1 MRSCI
6 ICGCTDLQACIT
18 ESGPCWWMDE
28 FEEDVCSACAN
39 EKEGKEMPELS
50 IARTPEVIAAE
61 INSIKEQTRRM
72 VLANS
77 IEIGRRLAEAK
88 QMLPHGEWGKWLEE
102 NVDYS
107 PSTAN
112 NLLNIFEQYASD
124 QLSIFGDNVKSEA
137 FANLSYTQ
145 AVALLGVPEEE
156 REAFVVENKV
166 EDMSTR
172 ELQKTI
178 AEKKKLEKELKK
190 AQQLAE
196 KERKAKEKLSQSYE
210 ELEERSKAHAE
221 LAERLQTELDKN
233 ADGIDTEKINEL
245 QAALESSKI
254 ELEKQESKI
263 KELEND
269 LKKKPLEAA
278 TVEVVPE
285 SVEKELAELR
295 EKVKRQD
302 NTAAVKFSLSFEALV
317 GGFRDL
323 LASLEE
329 VGKTDKELQQK
340 YKGAVQGL
348 IDKMA
353 GRL

>member
-1 MRSCI
+1 M
-6 ICGCTDLQACIT
+6 
-18 ESGPCWWMDE
+18 
-28 FEEDVCSACAN
+28 N
-39 EKEGKEMPELS
+39 ELS
-50 IARTPEVIAAE
+50 TSRTPEVIAAE

-88 QMLPHGEWGKWLEE
+88 QMLPHGEWGKWLEV

-210 ELEERSKAHAE
+210 ELEA
-221 LAERLQTELDKN
+221 
-233 ADGIDTEKINEL
+233 
-245 QAALESSKI
+245 
-254 ELEKQESKI
+254 
-263 KELEND
+263 
-269 LKKKPLEAA
+269 
-278 TVEVVPE
+278 
-285 SVEKELAELR
+285 
-295 EKVKRQD
+295 
-302 NTAAVKFSLSFEALV
+302 
-317 GGFRDL
+317 
-323 LASLEE
+323 
-329 VGKTDKELQQK
+329 
-340 YKGAVQGL
+340 
-348 IDKMA
+348 
-353 GRL
+353 